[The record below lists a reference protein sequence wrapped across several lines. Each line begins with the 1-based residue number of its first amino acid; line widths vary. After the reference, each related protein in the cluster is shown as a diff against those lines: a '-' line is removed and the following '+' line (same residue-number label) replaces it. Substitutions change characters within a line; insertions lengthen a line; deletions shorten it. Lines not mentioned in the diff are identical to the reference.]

1 MQDTYTEQ
9 KTADR
14 ADKDTQKAVP
24 IVGFQRAVPVLLF
37 SLGTFLALCFITAQ
51 TGSFGTLISKF
62 LLGLFSWS
70 AYILPV
76 LLLLHAVFYFSDI
89 RKRRRLS
96 RLIFSAV
103 IMISV
108 SALAHAFTFFNQDMA
123 YSAKVLYE
131 NGKEAVGGGFIGG
144 SVAHLITSIFGS
156 VGLIILTL
164 TVFALYITFFFSSE
178 RDVWAKIG
186 LKILTALVSFASYI
200 ERLFTPGKT
209 VKANGQADKKRKKNK
224 VKIGKNRSDALDDL
238 YDDEYILAENSRI
251 VDMNIPQLGIRE
263 QRAAS
268 VDDAFASEPAAQTE
282 YRTEKAQNAA
292 QAGRFSAE
300 NPFADEKEPEPKQA
314 TPSDG
319 ERKTTAAASDRA
331 DDVFGGNFTSFDL
344 AMNLRLADKVS
355 SKTVRSEE
363 SVREHTDSLESEMA
377 AYEKKKRQEEFER
390 KKQAALA
397 RMKTAEKP
405 VEEPVIPN
413 KRPLD
418 QTPNMPPVGE
428 TVQSHTADYVD
439 YDTKSE
445 ETTYDRSASA
455 TDRTPQTTIRP
466 EPVVEEQPIQPVSEY
481 PPVDTVS
488 YRKESMNFTFSGT
501 QETRSSAHT
510 EPKVEFA
517 AHMST
522 DTKPF
527 APAEPVMTQI
537 PAAKPKTPSLTLDRT
552 MLDPSPTYEAQTD
565 TYREDSQD
573 VSDDEAYE
581 EDAPL
586 PREDTWEEEAEDDIS
601 EIPSEERNPNIEKA
615 RKYFT
620 LFDNEDTQTEEDEEE
635 DVAPVILP
643 PQGQGDTPIFPRDT
657 YDEDDQT
664 SDTFDEDDDE
674 DDDLPPFDI
683 PASRHLPSASE
694 EAPRTSD
701 FVEPDYSD
709 YRCPPI
715 DLLTKGV
722 EDPDE
727 NMEQENCE
735 NATKLHGTLESFGVV
750 ATVRGYDRG
759 PRITRF
765 EIVPAQGTRVNKVT
779 VLLDDITL
787 ALAAKGIR
795 MEAPIPG
802 KRAIGVEIP
811 NKKPQTVRIRDLIE
825 DDEFSRFASHTMACI
840 GKDVTGNPVYGDIAK
855 MPHLLV
861 AGATGMGK
869 SVCVNSMLISILFR
883 ARPDEVKLI
892 IFDPKKV
899 DFQGFNGIP
908 HLLVPVVTEAKQAA
922 GALMWAVDE
931 MERRFT
937 MIEKAHVKKID
948 DYNTKVKQNPSLGK
962 PLPKIIIVIDELNDL
977 MLQVKNPVETL
988 IMRIAQKA
996 RAAGIHLIIGTQRP
1010 SVNVL
1015 TGVIKANIP
1024 SRMSCKVASN
1034 VDSRT
1039 VLEVSGAEKL
1049 LNNGDM
1055 LYFPVGSEAPMRV
1068 QGAFVSDEEME
1079 AVMDYLRTQAKGE
1092 IYDPSIIEDMS
1103 RASQKCGK
1111 GGDDDDGDDMSDGDT
1126 SSDGDGILNDPKFL
1140 EAADVALS
1148 SGKISTALLQR
1159 RCSIGYGRAA
1169 KYIDYMVEL
1178 GLVSEPNG
1186 QKPRDV
1192 LLSKQEWNDMLDRRS
1207 LM

>member
-1 MQDTYTEQ
+1 MQDIHTEQ
-9 KTADR
+9 KTADK
-14 ADKDTQKAVP
+14 ADKGVPKASAP
-24 IVGFQRAVPVLLF
+24 MVGFQRAVPVLLF

-76 LLLLHAVFYFSDI
+76 LLLLHAVFYVSDI
-89 RKRRRLS
+89 RKKRRLS
-96 RLIFSAV
+96 RLIFSIV
-103 IMISV
+103 IIISV

-131 NGKEAVGGGFIGG
+131 NGKQAVGGGFIGG
-144 SVAHLITSIFGS
+144 SVAYLITSIFGS

-164 TVFALYITFFFSSE
+164 TVFALYITFFFSAE

-186 LKILTALVSFASYI
+186 LKILTALVSFASFV
-200 ERLFTPGKT
+200 EGLFTKKDTPVAKGKDT
-209 VKANGQADKKRKKNK
+209 DKKRKKTKSK
-224 VKIGKNRSDALDDL
+224 VGKTRSNSLDDL

-268 VDDAFASEPAAQTE
+268 ANDAFAFEPAAEPLHRAET
-282 YRTEKAQNAA
+282 AQNAG
-292 QAGRFSAE
+292 QTSRFAPE
-300 NPFADEKEPEPKQA
+300 NPFADVGQTSKAQTTA
-314 TPSDG
+314 SDG
-319 ERKTTAAASDRA
+319 EGATKAATSDRA

-355 SKTVRSEE
+355 SKTVKSEDG
-363 SVREHTDSLESEMA
+363 VREYTDSLESEMA
-377 AYEKKKRQEEFER
+377 AYEKKKRQDDFER

-397 RMKTAEKP
+397 RMKAAEKARESVASDSRPFHEAPPAPTVGQTAQEPTVGGEAQQDSAP
-405 VEEPVIPN
+405 VSAAEYPRASQEPVHADVAAEGPTAPVYEYIP
-413 KRPLD
+413 
-418 QTPNMPPVGE
+418 
-428 TVQSHTADYVD
+428 ADAP
-439 YDTKSE
+439 S
-445 ETTYDRSASA
+445 S
-455 TDRTPQTTIRP
+455 
-466 EPVVEEQPIQPVSEY
+466 
-481 PPVDTVS
+481 
-488 YRKESMNFTFSGT
+488 RKESINFTFSGT
-501 QETRSSAHT
+501 QDTRSSLHT
-510 EPKVEFA
+510 EPKVEFS

-527 APAEPVMTQI
+527 APAEPVMTQVF
-537 PAAKPKTPSLTLDRT
+537 PAQAQTPPLTLDRT
-552 MLDPSPTYEAQTD
+552 MLDPTPTYEADEPQMS
-565 TYREDSQD
+565 EE
-573 VSDDEAYE
+573 EAYE
-581 EDAPL
+581 ADVPMPEDEA
-586 PREDTWEEEAEDDIS
+586 WEEAELDVG
-601 EIPSEERNPNIEKA
+601 EIPPEERNPNIEKA

-620 LFDNEDTQTEEDEEE
+620 LFDDEGTTPSADDAQEQ
-635 DVAPVILP
+635 DDAPVILP

-657 YDEDDQT
+657 EDEDEPP
-664 SDTFDEDDDE
+664 SDAFDEDEDE
-674 DDDLPPFDI
+674 DLPPFDV
-683 PASRHLPSASE
+683 PVSRRLPSVASPSE

-715 DLLTKGV
+715 DLLTKSH

-735 NATKLHGTLESFGVV
+735 NATKLHDTLESFGVV

-825 DDEFSRFASHTMACI
+825 DDEFSRFSSHTMACI

-869 SVCVNSMLISILFR
+869 SVSVNSMLISILFR

-937 MIEKAHVKKID
+937 LIEKAHVKKID
-948 DYNTKVKQNPSLGK
+948 DYNTKVKQDPTLGK

-1039 VLEVSGAEKL
+1039 VLEVGGAEKL

-1092 IYDPSIIEDMS
+1092 IYDPAIIEDMS
-1103 RASQKCGK
+1103 RATQKCGK
-1111 GGDDDDGDDMSDGDT
+1111 GGDDDGDDMSGADE
-1126 SSDGDGILNDPKFL
+1126 SDGDGILNDPKFL

-1192 LLSKQEWNDMLDRRS
+1192 LLSKQEWSDMLDRRS